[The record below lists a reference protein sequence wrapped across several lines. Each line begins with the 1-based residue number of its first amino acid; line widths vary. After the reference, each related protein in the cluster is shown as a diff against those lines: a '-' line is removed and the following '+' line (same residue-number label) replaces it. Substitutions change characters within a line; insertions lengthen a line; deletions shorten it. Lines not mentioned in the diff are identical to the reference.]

1 MILSEQTHE
10 AVEHKQTVSEYI
22 AHHIQ
27 DSNEWH
33 VQFFGYHIFSLHLP
47 HFHPIHIPLLN
58 ISIDMSLSLHI
69 LILMI
74 AALMLIT
81 VSALTVRKGRRVYSG
96 IAGVLESL
104 VLFIRDDIA
113 IPNMGE
119 KSGKQFTPFLTTMFL
134 FILTLNLM
142 GIIPIFATA
151 TGNLSITV
159 GFASVTLIVILFF
172 GMKENG
178 IIGFWKSLLPHGVP
192 WWISPILFPIEVISI
207 LAKAFALS
215 VRLFANMLAGHMVVF
230 YILGI
235 IIIFGDLMGK
245 FAGLGFAPISLGLA
259 LFIDTLEIL
268 VAFIQAYI
276 FTILSA
282 LFYGMYMHPDH

>member
-1 MILSEQTHE
+1 MTLSEKTHE

-33 VQFFGYHIFSLHLP
+33 VQIFGKEIFALHLP
-47 HFHPIHIPLLN
+47 HFHIHIPLIN
-58 ISIDMSLSLHI
+58 IDLDMSISLHV
-69 LILMI
+69 LMMMI
-74 AALMLIT
+74 AAVFLILIGT
-81 VSALTVRKGRRVYSG
+81 MAARKRKLVPTGL
-96 IAGVLESL
+96 AGVMESL
-104 VLFIRDDIA
+104 VLFIRDEIA
-113 IPNMGE
+113 IPNMGD
-119 KSGKQFTPFLTTMFL
+119 KSGRKFTPFLTTMFL

-142 GIIPIFATA
+142 GLIPLFSTATA
-151 TGNLSITV
+151 NLSVTV
-159 GFASVTLIVILFF
+159 GFATVTLGVILIF

-192 WWISPILFPIEVISI
+192 LWITPILFPIEVISI

-235 IIIFGDLMGK
+235 IIIFGQLMGAG
-245 FAGLGFAPISLGLA
+245 FGLGFAPISLGLA
-259 LFIDTLEIL
+259 LFIDILEIL
-268 VAFIQAYI
+268 VSFIQAYI